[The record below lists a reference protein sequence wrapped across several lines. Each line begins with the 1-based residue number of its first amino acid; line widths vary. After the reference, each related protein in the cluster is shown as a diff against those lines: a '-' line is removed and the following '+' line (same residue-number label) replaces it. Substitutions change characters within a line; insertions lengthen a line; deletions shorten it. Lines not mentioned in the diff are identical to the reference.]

1 MEIVT
6 SIKPGSDVKV
16 VPVGSAD
23 EPRRWWDAVLVAYT
37 SSGQYIVR
45 SKHGA
50 RPELNMTQK
59 VDKVAV

>member
-37 SSGQYIVR
+37 SSGQ
-45 SKHGA
+45 
-50 RPELNMTQK
+50 
-59 VDKVAV
+59 